1 MHAMMPIVPTR
12 SIKLFV
18 VLLSSFSHFANS
30 ISKLLIFPNTFY
42 GLFTRWMWLDLRQ
55 HVGRLYRLET
65 SPRCKCWK
73 DLALRICCRWD
84 DGSEGTS
91 LRWPLIVFHLK
102 GPPGCI
108 LAQLEGQMRPGFRAG
123 WCKVSGFYKAPYIN
137 LITVG
142 FSIFLRC
149 LSRDGHSFSQ
159 KDAFYGA
166 AARWRAASVCSADFN
181 CLSVAV
187 KVSVKYTTVKRAA
200 GPEPSAS
207 WETEMN

>member
-1 MHAMMPIVPTR
+1 MQWCPLCQQEA
-12 SIKLFV
+12 SSF
-18 VLLSSFSHFANS
+18 LLSYSRHSVNLQIQFQNFSS
-30 ISKLLIFPNTFY
+30 SQTLSMGSLQD
-42 GLFTRWMWLDLRQ
+42 GCD
-55 HVGRLYRLET
+55 YRLET
-65 SPRCKCWK
+65 SQRCKCWK

-108 LAQLEGQMRPGFRAG
+108 LAQLEGQMRPVFRAG

-149 LSRDGHSFSQ
+149 LSRDGRSFSQ

-207 WETEMN
+207 WEMEMN

>member
-1 MHAMMPIVPTR
+1 MQWCPLCQQEA
-12 SIKLFV
+12 SSF
-18 VLLSSFSHFANS
+18 LLSYSTDIQSFCKFNFKIPPPPKYFLWALYKMDV
-30 ISKLLIFPNTFY
+30 IRF
-42 GLFTRWMWLDLRQ
+42 RQ

-65 SPRCKCWK
+65 SQRCKCWK

-91 LRWPLIVFHLK
+91 LSWPLIVFHLK

-108 LAQLEGQMRPGFRAG
+108 LAQLEGQMRPVFRAG

-166 AARWRAASVCSADFN
+166 AGRWRAASVCSADFN